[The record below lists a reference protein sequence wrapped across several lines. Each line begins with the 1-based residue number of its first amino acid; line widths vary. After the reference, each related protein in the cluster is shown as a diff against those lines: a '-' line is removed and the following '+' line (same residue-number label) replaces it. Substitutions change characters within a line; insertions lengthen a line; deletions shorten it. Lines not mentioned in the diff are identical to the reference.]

1 MMRKCRRLNL
11 LSLLKNSSLR
21 KEELHPSS
29 RLNELI
35 NSGHEPFDK
44 RGLGFLR
51 GNATSSSSKTIFV
64 KPCEKEFPK
73 KTHSQ
78 IKFHCNHCGKMRHF

>member
-1 MMRKCRRLNL
+1 MMRKCQRVSL

-44 RGLGFLR
+44 RGLGFLG
-51 GNATSSSSKTIFV
+51 GNATRSSSKTIFV
-64 KPCEKEFPK
+64 KPYEKKFPK
-73 KTHSQ
+73 KT
-78 IKFHCNHCGKMRHF
+78 